1 MHALL
6 HPSVVALVTLA
17 AHAACGDNDG
27 AEEVVAK
34 LKEHGLRE
42 SQLDLA
48 VSVARRVR
56 DAARL
61 DQPAL
66 DAADAELDR
75 LIEAAF
81 QEVEG

>member
-6 HPSVVALVTLA
+6 HPAVVALVALA

-27 AEEVVAK
+27 AEDVVAK

-42 SQLDLA
+42 SQLELA

-75 LIEAAF
+75 LIEAAYAD
-81 QEVEG
+81 

>member
-6 HPSVVALVTLA
+6 HPSVLALVALT
-17 AHAACGDNDG
+17 AHAACGDNEG
-27 AEEVVAK
+27 AAEVVAK
-34 LKEHGLRE
+34 LRQHGLRE

-75 LIEAAF
+75 LIEAAY
-81 QEVEG
+81 ED

>member
-27 AEEVVAK
+27 AAEAVAK

-66 DAADAELDR
+66 HAVDAELDR
-75 LIEAAF
+75 LIEAAYAD
-81 QEVEG
+81 